1 MMDWLNIWENVL
13 LVLPSKSKMYLDIS
27 KTVDNNF
34 IIFHNLISGYYTS
47 GKYSSELDLLKKA
60 YFDFTH
66 QLERSSISFSNK
78 KDLISEL
85 DETIKNHVNT
95 SMSWY

>member
-1 MMDWLNIWENVL
+1 MDWLNIRENVL

-27 KTVDNNF
+27 KTDNNF

-60 YFDFTH
+60 YFDFTWSDPPFPS
-66 QLERSSISFSNK
+66 LTK
-78 KDLISEL
+78 KILFL
-85 DETIKNHVNT
+85 NWMKRLKTMNT